1 MHLQTLEITINQ
13 SLIGK
18 VRLLLTTLHQKSTK
32 VPAFVLLFCSFIQ
45 FFAHLAANLFV
56 PRVIDL
62 RVNCKGRAE
71 LSVSGFGG
79 HRCHTD
85 IGIGQQDA
93 HEGVPEHMRMDFLD

>member
-1 MHLQTLEITINQ
+1 M
-13 SLIGK
+13 
-18 VRLLLTTLHQKSTK
+18 LHQKSTK

-45 FFAHLAANLFV
+45 FSAHLFANLFA

-71 LSVSGFGG
+71 LSVSGFCG

-85 IGIGQQDA
+85 IRVRQQNA
-93 HEGVPEHMRMDFLD
+93 HEGVPEHMRVDFLD